1 MTIYPS
7 KRSLLAFT
15 LLVFLLSACQFPMGT
30 SVETPTP
37 TVVLPPTPTPTATPV
52 PSRTLT
58 VCLGEEP
65 NTLYPLGEPNAAAQS
80 VLEAIYDGPMDVVDY
95 NYQPVILQRVPSI
108 ATGDALLD
116 ATPVKN
122 GDLIVDAGGNLSY
135 LDTGLRVR
143 PAGCR
148 SDDCAVTYDGVS
160 ALEMDQMIVNFT
172 LLDNLVWSDG
182 EPLTADDS
190 VFAYNLAKDDAT
202 PGSKFIFDRTLSYE
216 ATDETHLQ
224 WWGIPGFIDPTYYTN
239 FWAPLPQ
246 HVWGDYTAADLPRK
260 DIASR
265 NPLGWGPYVMK
276 EWIAGD
282 HLTLTK
288 NIRYFRADENLPV
301 FDTLIFRI
309 VPDPDVAMSD
319 LVSGACDILD
329 PTIDLDGQLSLLLQ
343 MQNAGQAQLLTST
356 NNIIEWLGLG
366 ITPATYDDGYST
378 SPPLD
383 RPDFFYDKRTR
394 QAIALCLDRQKVVD
408 TVLFGLSEVPH
419 TYISPEHPLYDT
431 TVAPYPYDPDQGNR
445 ILDQVGWRDLDND
458 PSTPRQ
464 AFGVLNV
471 PQLTPLVLN
480 YYTSSATQ
488 RRQVSEILAQS
499 LEGCGIGVNVTY
511 LSYIDLYAEGGA
523 NGPLFG
529 RNFDLA
535 EFAMGTTGLEPPCS
549 WFTTAQIPTA
559 ANNWVGANVTGYKS
573 PEFDAAC
580 TRAQAQT
587 PDDQTYR
594 DAYHQTQAIFASDLP
609 AIPLY
614 VRLKVAAARPDMCNL
629 KLDPTANALWN
640 IESLDYETTCA
651 P

>member
-535 EFAMGTTGLEPPCS
+535 EFAMGTTSLEPPCS